1 MSERNYLRKY
11 GRETLSAEQPGCVHE
26 HTKKCKRNQNRAV
39 WKGKSRE
46 QRMPTWRLYHHSI
59 INLRKQQD
67 VRGQRRKVR
76 LGKFGMPYV
85 FHAHAP
91 SSEASLHLESER
103 DREQNI
109 EHFFCVCR
117 HGTLT
122 RTFSNVYS
130 VERHSEM
137 LRCGRAVQ
145 NCAGTGGKTD
155 FFRRENCC
163 FCF

>member
-1 MSERNYLRKY
+1 MSEHNYLRKY
-11 GRETLSAEQPGCVHE
+11 GRETLSAEQSGCVHE
-26 HTKKCKRNQNRAV
+26 HTEKCKCSQTRAV
-39 WKGKSRE
+39 WKGESRE
-46 QRMPTWRLYHHSI
+46 QGMPIWRLYHQSI
-59 INLRKQQD
+59 TNLRKQQD

-103 DREQNI
+103 DRWQTLSN
-109 EHFFCVCR
+109 FFCIYR
-117 HGTLT
+117 HSTLT

-137 LRCGRAVQ
+137 LRCGR
-145 NCAGTGGKTD
+145 GSSKL
-155 FFRRENCC
+155 RRHRWENGL
-163 FCF
+163 FSS